1 MKIRVVGFD
10 PSTSNWGICKATVDL
25 DDLSGFQV
33 DDLILVQTNPETKKG
48 VRKDSD
54 DIRRAQEVRGGM
66 MLACNG
72 ASIAISEIPFMNPG
86 SYAAANFNSGL
97 VTGVLASCPL
107 PLIQVFPSEVKLKA
121 TGIRSATKDE
131 MIEWAMNRFPDA
143 PWIMRKLKGKS
154 VPTAANEHL
163 ADAVASINAG
173 LQSEQF
179 RSAAAMFRG
188 MKAA

>member
-33 DDLILVQTNPETKKG
+33 DDLILIQTNPETKKG

-86 SYAAANFNSGL
+86 SYAAANFN
-97 VTGVLASCPL
+97 
-107 PLIQVFPSEVKLKA
+107 
-121 TGIRSATKDE
+121 
-131 MIEWAMNRFPDA
+131 
-143 PWIMRKLKGKS
+143 
-154 VPTAANEHL
+154 
-163 ADAVASINAG
+163 
-173 LQSEQF
+173 
-179 RSAAAMFRG
+179 
-188 MKAA
+188 